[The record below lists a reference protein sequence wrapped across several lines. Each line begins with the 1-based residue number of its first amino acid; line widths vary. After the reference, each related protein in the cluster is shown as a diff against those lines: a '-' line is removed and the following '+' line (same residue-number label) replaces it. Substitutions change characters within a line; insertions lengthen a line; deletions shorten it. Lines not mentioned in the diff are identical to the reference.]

1 MKIALT
7 FLFIS
12 ISFLGFSQADNNEV
26 ITNVNGFHRFDGL
39 DPLGGKV
46 TVVYNQDFD
55 KVYQERL
62 QDSSKVY
69 VIYSN
74 RKIVEYGKITVLAE
88 NIIPDD
94 IGKLEE

>member
-1 MKIALT
+1 MLM
-7 FLFIS
+7 
-12 ISFLGFSQADNNEV
+12 GF
-26 ITNVNGFHRFDGL
+26 TGL
-39 DPLGGKV
+39 MELILGGKV

-62 QDSSKVY
+62 HDSSKVY

-74 RKIVEYGKITVLAE
+74 RKIVEYGTITVLAE

>member
-12 ISFLGFSQADNNEV
+12 ISFLGFSQADNHEV
-26 ITNVNGFHRFDGL
+26 ITNVNGFHRFDGV

-55 KVYQERL
+55 KVYKKRL

-88 NIIPDD
+88 NMIPDD

>member
-1 MKIALT
+1 MRFILT
-7 FLFIS
+7 FIFLSLVS
-12 ISFLGFSQADNNEV
+12 IGFSQDNSDVLLTE
-26 ITNVNGFHRFDGL
+26 VNGFHRFDGV

-55 KVYQERL
+55 KIYQERS

-69 VIYSN
+69 VIYMN

-88 NIIPDD
+88 NVVPDD
-94 IGKLEE
+94 YGKIKE

>member
-1 MKIALT
+1 MKIILT
-7 FLFIS
+7 LAFFIS
-12 ISFLGFSQADNNEV
+12 SFIGFSQSDNNEV
-26 ITNVNGFHRFDGL
+26 ISSVNGFHRFDGV

-55 KVYQERL
+55 KVYQERS
-62 QDSSKVY
+62 QDSLKVY

-74 RKIVEYGKITVLAE
+74 RRIVEYGKVTVLAE

-94 IGKLEE
+94 VGKLEE